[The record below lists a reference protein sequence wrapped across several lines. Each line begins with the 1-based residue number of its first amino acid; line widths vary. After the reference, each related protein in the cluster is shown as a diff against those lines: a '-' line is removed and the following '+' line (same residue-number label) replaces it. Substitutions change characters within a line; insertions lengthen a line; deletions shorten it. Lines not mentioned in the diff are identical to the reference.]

1 MKNKCVFRLI
11 VVLLLVASMMPLGAF
26 ADDDLAEKLGIAPA
40 RLECEQGYAA
50 AENLVGEYSVS
61 VAAEDESS
69 DFDYTVSIHAT
80 DLKLYIKDSTAGYWC
95 GAAFA
100 APEGAE
106 QAKVMYCSSVTE
118 LTARWDYAETAQLQ
132 QNIDSQGRTGIAAY
146 VNALI
151 SKQSNHTTGYLR
163 IQWIGSEDSEISE
176 PVTYC
181 IDTADVGFYTYPDVK
196 VPEILDYSTDP
207 PQAPYIRYEIPEA
220 DTVGKAIVEVRG
232 LKEFEN
238 SNGERGRWIGVEFQA
253 PEGAASAE
261 YRVSYASPLDLTIY
275 EDRMEEKQ
283 LSEEE
288 NTLVFYQD
296 YDIYRLYLVR
306 WLDSGGNAL
315 STVYYVVSSDYTLDD
330 NYVQLTYAHTS
341 ERLATARVE
350 YLGNGQGKIYLGG
363 VLTAGSYTINCSPT
377 VGNSFAE
384 TVNIGSGGNIISG
397 QTITVSDT
405 KDLGGLTSTYTVVI
419 DEDSDIL
426 GNIDSVSAG
435 STEVTVSD
443 DIPSEKRESVEN
455 AVESLRA
462 YSLEECA
469 LDAAKKVD
477 SLPGLS
483 AAVTELFP
491 DVDADDVQITVRPYI
506 SAAATGYD
514 TESGNLSLEI
524 SVKYKTVAS
533 YSGDYKEINLDG
545 AYGEIEVDEPITL
558 SINLPAEINKQN
570 VYIAHTKYNK
580 TYYYNSL
587 YYTDYWGNPCVQFT
601 SVHGLSPFE
610 ILVDGIVPYKAKV
623 GDVGYASLQDAV
635 DELSNNDV
643 LVLYGNDSAVI
654 DRELSFSVTP
664 NGYSASITAADGF
677 TLSKSG
683 NNYVVSKK
691 SAEAE
696 DPGFTPVPTY
706 RISIESTEGGSV
718 KANLTNASEGGK
730 IVLTVTP
737 DGGWKLAYITVNGE
751 RIDGTEFT
759 MPGKDVTVKAVFVSA
774 VAQIPFLD
782 VPTTAWYYDAVSYVY
797 AEGMMTGVSDTAFGP
812 DTTMTRAMFW
822 TVLARI
828 DGGNVDGGSP
838 WYAKAQNWAMSS
850 GVSDGSDPDGIV
862 TREMFVT
869 MLWRYAG
876 SPAASGSLTG
886 FPDAAKVSS
895 WASEAMR
902 WAVANGVIAG
912 VDGSL
917 SPDTGI
923 TRAQAATIFMRYA
936 LL

>member
-26 ADDDLAEKLGIAPA
+26 ADDDLAEELGIAPA

-80 DLKLYIKDSTAGYWC
+80 DLMLHVKDDTAGYWC

-100 APEGAE
+100 APADAA
-106 QAKVMYCSSVTE
+106 QVKVAYTQYMYTMDDVWAMTE
-118 LTARWDYAETAQLQ
+118 TTQLEE
-132 QNIDSQGRTGIAAY
+132 IDSQGNTGIAVY
-146 VNALI
+146 VNATSSFEGI
-151 SKQSNHTTGYLR
+151 SGYLR
-163 IQWIGSEDSEISE
+163 IQWIKSDGADVSE

-181 IDTADVGFYTYPDVK
+181 IDISDVELYHSAVTA
-196 VPEILDYSTDP
+196 PEILDDSTNP
-207 PQAPYIRYEIPEA
+207 PSAPYTYYEIVEA
-220 DTVGKAIVEVRG
+220 DSVNKVVVEVRG

-238 SNGERGRWIGVEFQA
+238 PDGVLGTWIGIAINA
-253 PEGAASAE
+253 PDGAASAE
-261 YRVSYASPLDLTIY
+261 YRVGFASPLDLSIY
-275 EDRMEEKQ
+275 NMTETQ
-283 LSEEE
+283 LPEGESK
-288 NTLVFYQD
+288 LVFYQD
-296 YDIYRLYLVR
+296 CSVNRLYLVR
-306 WLDSGGNAL
+306 WKDADGKVLF
-315 STVYYVVSSDYTLDD
+315 TEYHVVSGSYTLED
-330 NYVQLTYAHTS
+330 NYVQLTSAHLS
-341 ERLATARVE
+341 EYNVSSRIE
-350 YLGNGQGKIYLGG
+350 YLGNGQGKIYLSGT
-363 VLTAGSYTINCSPT
+363 LTAGRHQINLQTTLGTYLYTE
-377 VGNSFAE
+377 FE
-384 TVNIGSGGNIISG
+384 IGSVGNIIDGSE
-397 QTITVSDT
+397 ITVSDT
-405 KDLGGLTSTYTVVI
+405 KNKGGRTSTYTIELEEGTDVLGRV
-419 DEDSDIL
+419 DSITSGD
-426 GNIDSVSAG
+426 
-435 STEVTVSD
+435 TVAEISN
-443 DIPSEKRESVEN
+443 DIPDEKQESVKS

-462 YSLEECA
+462 YSLENYA
-469 LDAAKKVD
+469 LKAAKKVD
-477 SLPGLS
+477 ALPGLS
-483 AAVTELFP
+483 EAAKALFP
-491 DVDADDVQITVRPYI
+491 DAGGDAIQITVQPYI
-506 SAAATGYD
+506 SAVATSYD
-514 TESGNLSLEI
+514 EETGNLSLEI
-524 SVKYKTVAS
+524 SAKFKTMAS
-533 YSGDYKEINLDG
+533 CGDESKEIAIEGASGD
-545 AYGEIEVDEPITL
+545 IEVDEPITL
-558 SINLPAEINKQN
+558 SIKLPKIVSAQN
-570 VYIAHTKYNK
+570 VYIAHTKYQR
-580 TYYYNSL
+580 TYYYDSY
-587 YYTDYWGNPCVQFT
+587 YYTDYEGDPCVQFD

-610 ILVDGIVPYKAKV
+610 IIVDDTRPYKAKV

-718 KANLTNASEGGK
+718 KANLTNASEGGR
-730 IVLTVTP
+730 ILLTVTP
-737 DGGWKLAYITVNGE
+737 DEGWKLAYITVNGE

-774 VAQIPFLD
+774 AAQMPFLD

-936 LL
+936 QL